1 MYQSPA
7 ILDYSAAYKQSEMLR
22 EAANHRLAAQVDH
35 HSSGQHQLIAAVV
48 ALLLVLAV
56 IAVL

>member
-7 ILDYSAAYKQSEMLR
+7 MLEYAAAYKQEEALR
-22 EAANHRLAAQVDH
+22 YAENERLAAQVDH
-35 HSSGQHQLIAAVV
+35 HSSAQHQIIAAVV
-48 ALLLVLAV
+48 ALLLVIAA

>member
-7 ILDYSAAYKQSEMLR
+7 ILDYEAAYRQGEALR
-22 EAANHRLAAQVDH
+22 YAADHRLASQVDQH
-35 HSSGQHQLIAAVV
+35 TSGQHQVIAAVV

-56 IAVL
+56 IAIL

>member
-7 ILDYSAAYKQSEMLR
+7 ILDYTAAYKQDEMLR
-22 EAANHRLAAQVDH
+22 YAANERLAAQADH

-56 IAVL
+56 IAIL

>member
-7 ILDYSAAYKQSEMLR
+7 ILDYTAAYKQAEMLR
-22 EAANHRLAAQVDH
+22 EAVNDRLAAQVDH
-35 HSSGQHQLIAAVV
+35 HSSSQHQLIAAVV

-56 IAVL
+56 IAIL

>member
-7 ILDYSAAYKQSEMLR
+7 ILEYEAAYKQAEALR
-22 EAANHRLAAQVDH
+22 SAANERLAAQLDH
-35 HSSGQHQLIAAVV
+35 HTSGQHQLIAAVV

>member
-7 ILDYSAAYKQSEMLR
+7 ILEYAAAYKQSEALR
-22 EAANHRLAAQVDH
+22 EAADHRLAAQVDH
-35 HSSGQHQLIAAVV
+35 HTSGQHQIIAAVV

-56 IAVL
+56 IVVL

>member
-7 ILDYSAAYKQSEMLR
+7 IMEYAAAYKQDEALR
-22 EAANHRLAAQVDH
+22 WAENERLAHQVDH

-48 ALLLVLAV
+48 ALLLV
-56 IAVL
+56 IAVLVVL